1 MDANDQK
8 RVAIFVPSLRGG
20 GAERVMVTL
29 ANGFT
34 ERGLA
39 VDLVLAKAEGPYL
52 DEVCADVRIVD
63 LDASRVLFSLPKLIG
78 YLRRERPVAMLSA
91 LSHANIVAIVARSI
105 ARVPMRL
112 VVSERS
118 LPSFKVEGK
127 KYRVV
132 DSLMRILYPM
142 ADAIICIS
150 SKVASEI
157 INDYNIDKKIVHIVR
172 NPVDADK
179 IRRLSMEK
187 VEHSWLKEKKDPIII
202 SVGRL
207 VAEKDYRTLL
217 KSFRFLRERKKAKL
231 VILGDGPLKKELID
245 LADEL
250 GLRNDVEF
258 LGYQKNPFA
267 YMSRA
272 AAFVLASTHEGFGNV
287 LVEAMV
293 CGVPVISTADSGGPA
308 EIIENGRWG
317 RLVISGNPYALAQ
330 AISDVIE
337 EEVKIDTSERVKY
350 FSIDYVVSEYLLIL
364 SGANKYGNH
373 R

>member
-1 MDANDQK
+1 
-8 RVAIFVPSLRGG
+8 VPSLRGG

-118 LPSFKVEGK
+118 LPSFKVKGRK
-127 KYRVV
+127 FKVV
-132 DSLMRILYPM
+132 DTLMRILYPYSNK
-142 ADAIICIS
+142 IICIS
-150 SKVASEI
+150 RAVASEVVD
-157 INDYNIDKKIVHIVR
+157 DYRIDKEMVRVIR
-172 NPVDADK
+172 NPVDTDK
-179 IRRLSMEK
+179 VRRLSLECIDHPWF
-187 VEHSWLKEKKDPIII
+187 EKEKEPVII

-207 VAEKDYRTLL
+207 VIEKDHKTLI
-217 KSFRFLRERKKAKL
+217 KAFGQLRKTRLCKL
-231 VILGDGPLKKELID
+231 VILGEGPLRNELVK
-245 LADEL
+245 LVSEL
-250 GLRNDVEF
+250 DMTRDVQF
-258 LGYQKNPFA
+258 LGFVKNPFA
-267 YMSRA
+267 YMSRS

-293 CGVPVISTADSGGPA
+293 CGVPVISTADSGGPS
-308 EIIENGRWG
+308 EVIENGRWG
-317 RLVISGNPYALAQ
+317 RLVISGNPNALSQ
-330 AISDVIE
+330 AISDTLD
-337 EEVKIDTSERVKY
+337 EEVKIDTSARIKDFDMSCVVNEY
-350 FSIDYVVSEYLLIL
+350 FDVITDGI
-364 SGANKYGNH
+364 
-373 R
+373 